1 MKIWTIAILFM
12 IFFTPLA
19 KAHPHVFITP
29 KAVIT
34 INNHAVSQIDVEWDL
49 DAMSSSLYLESCG
62 SDSSEIWKILF
73 PETQLLVNGS
83 YTPRAGYYT
92 TVEIDG
98 TPIAN
103 VIPSNFQTSYVD
115 GSLHC
120 QFTLYVNQ
128 HVNNSLR
135 IWFDDSTIYNAF
147 DVQGENFQ
155 INDQNGVSYTIQKQN
170 ENDID
175 KISVAF

>member
-1 MKIWTIAILFM
+1 MKIRTIAILFM
-12 IFFTPLA
+12 ISFTSLA
-19 KAHPHVFITP
+19 QAHPHVFITP

-34 INNHAVSQIDVEWDL
+34 INNHAVSQIDLEWDL

-73 PETQLLVNGS
+73 PETQLLADGS
-83 YTPRAGYYT
+83 YAARSGYYT

-98 TPIAN
+98 SPIAN
-103 VIPSNFQTSYVD
+103 VIPANFQTSYVD

-120 QFTLYVNQ
+120 QFTLYINQ
-128 HVNNSLR
+128 YVNNSLK

-147 DVQGENFQ
+147 DVQEENFQ
-155 INDQNGVSYTIQKQN
+155 INDQNGAGYTIQEQN
-170 ENDID
+170 EINID
-175 KISVAF
+175 KVSVAF